1 MPQQPPTPGRE
12 QWHLDKKVPI
22 ALILVA
28 FGHLGGSVWFFRGL
42 VADQQETQRRVAVL
56 EQSKTT
62 ERTGERL
69 AVVESQVTDIKAA
82 TLRVEANV
90 QKLVERRAP

>member
-1 MPQQPPTPGRE
+1 MPPLRPSPAAHGWAARCRKESLAHADAVDT
-12 QWHLDKKVPI
+12 LI
-22 ALILVA
+22 A
-28 FGHLGGSVWFFRGL
+28 HRGI
-42 VADQQETQRRVAVL
+42 VADVQNTQNRVQVL